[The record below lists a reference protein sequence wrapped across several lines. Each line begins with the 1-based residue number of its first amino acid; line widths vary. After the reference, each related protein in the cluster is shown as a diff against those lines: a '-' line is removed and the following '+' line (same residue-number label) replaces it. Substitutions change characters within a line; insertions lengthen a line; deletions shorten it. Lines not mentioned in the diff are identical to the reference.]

1 MKLVKSLL
9 LGSAAGLFAVAGAQA
24 ADLPMTKAAPVE
36 YVKVCAVHGVGF
48 FYIPGT
54 DTCIKIGGR
63 AQFQYE
69 FAQYR
74 SLNGVDRSNFI
85 GAGRIQVD
93 ARTATAWGTLRTFI
107 RFDIASRT
115 GNQHGSTGVFRQWGP
130 NSFNATGIDTAN
142 RANKYVDVDKAFI
155 QFAGLTAGRASSFYD
170 FYANDIELTG
180 FSITSDVWSTN
191 LLAYTY
197 HFGDGWSATVSAE
210 DPSFRRMPLF
220 SVNPQSAVP
229 GANLTF
235 AQPTTGNI
243 SPSLAALCTD
253 GGVNGCTY
261 GSPVYLFNAA
271 GDRIGFANVDISQ
284 RQQLP
289 DFVANLRVDQ
299 DWGSAQISA
308 AVHQVSIGGYNNLGV
323 YNNSGVLVSPANVAA
338 AGVYPQRPEAAYG
351 YAVQGGVK
359 FNLPFLAP
367 GDALWLQAAYARGAM
382 SYTGVN
388 NPLGYDFSTG
398 AGIGGGTRFNVYTL
412 DGYVDPNSGDI
423 KLTKSWS
430 AAAAFLHYWSPEW
443 RSGFVF
449 TYGQLDYPGSARTAG
464 PLGNLYANS
473 AGSVTAASAAAGSTN
488 IAFKSFNEIV
498 TMANLVWSPV
508 KDLDIGVEV
517 LYQRIDVKGRV
528 VDNNKYGA
536 LTGKT
541 VSFDDNWL
549 TRFRIDRTF

>member
-1 MKLVKSLL
+1 M
-9 LGSAAGLFAVAGAQA
+9 
-24 ADLPMTKAAPVE
+24 
-36 YVKVCAVHGVGF
+36 
-48 FYIPGT
+48 
-54 DTCIKIGGR
+54 
-63 AQFQYE
+63 
-69 FAQYR
+69 
-74 SLNGVDRSNFI
+74 
-85 GAGRIQVD
+85 
-93 ARTATAWGTLRTFI
+93 
-107 RFDIASRT
+107 
-115 GNQHGSTGVFRQWGP
+115 
-130 NSFNATGIDTAN
+130 
-142 RANKYVDVDKAFI
+142 
-155 QFAGLTAGRASSFYD
+155 
-170 FYANDIELTG
+170 
-180 FSITSDVWSTN
+180 
-191 LLAYTY
+191 
-197 HFGDGWSATVSAE
+197 SAE
-210 DPSFRRMPLF
+210 DPSFRRNPLF
-220 SVNPQSAVP
+220 SVNPQSAIP

-235 AQPTTGNI
+235 SQSNVGNI
-243 SPSLAALCTD
+243 TPSLAALCTN

-299 DWGSAQISA
+299 SWGSAQISA

-323 YNNSGVLVSPANVAA
+323 YNNAGVLVTPATVAA

-382 SYTGVN
+382 SYTGVDG
-388 NPLGYDFSTG
+388 PIGRDSAIEG
-398 AGIGGGTRFNVYTL
+398 GPGGGARFGAYKL

-423 KLTKSWS
+423 KLTRSWS
-430 AAAAFLHYWSPEW
+430 VAAAFLHYWAPQW

-449 TYGQLDYPGSARTAG
+449 TYGNLEYPGSARTAG

-473 AGSVTAASAAAGSTN
+473 AGVVTAASAAAGSTN
-488 IAFKSFNEIV
+488 IAFKSFNEMV
-498 TMANLVWSPV
+498 ALANLVWSPV
-508 KDLDIGVEV
+508 KDLDIGLEV
-517 LYQRIDVKGRV
+517 LYERVDPKGRV
-528 VDNNKYGA
+528 VDNNKYGS